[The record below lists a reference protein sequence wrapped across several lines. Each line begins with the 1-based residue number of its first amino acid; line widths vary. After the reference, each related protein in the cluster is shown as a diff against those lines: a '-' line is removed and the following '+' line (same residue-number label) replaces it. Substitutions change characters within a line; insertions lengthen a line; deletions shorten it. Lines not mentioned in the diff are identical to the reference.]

1 MAASISASV
10 DEVGVTSRLRGSVGA
25 RASKYRR
32 AELEPMVAR
41 AAFEIPGTAPVPWTS
56 YPLSAKRETWQDRRG
71 RIGHDSTR
79 RPGLS
84 PHARALPPRLSE
96 KDDRNAKSVHN
107 PARLSFGHYSA
118 TRPQTVGSGQ
128 GRHIAPKKPRHLSLK
143 VTSQPFWQSMII
155 NRALT
160 APAW

>member
-10 DEVGVTSRLRGSVGA
+10 DGVGVTSRLRDYVGA
-25 RASKYRR
+25 RASEYRR

-41 AAFEIPGTAPVPWTS
+41 AAFEIPGTAAVRWRSRPSSGRVGGERPGRTAIQDTRHWGS
-56 YPLSAKRETWQDRRG
+56 SLEKPPLVVEGRWRETWQDRRG

-96 KDDRNAKSVHN
+96 KDDRNAETVCN
-107 PARLSFGHYSA
+107 PANTTVSEA
-118 TRPQTVGSGQ
+118 RP
-128 GRHIAPKKPRHLSLK
+128 H
-143 VTSQPFWQSMII
+143 
-155 NRALT
+155 
-160 APAW
+160 